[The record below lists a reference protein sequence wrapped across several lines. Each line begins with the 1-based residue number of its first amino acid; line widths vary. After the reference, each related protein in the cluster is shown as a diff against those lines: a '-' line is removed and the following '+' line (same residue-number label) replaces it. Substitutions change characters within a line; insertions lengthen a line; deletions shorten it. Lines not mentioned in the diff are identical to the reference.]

1 MSRSSFFGFV
11 LIGAVAVL
19 TVAGCGVSQEQYEDL
34 QAQNRIQ
41 QHRIGELETALAEC
55 NRSIQQKEQQLAAI
69 SGRTDADLAARDA
82 LVAAL
87 EADLEE
93 KEQLITRLQAQL
105 LDVGAPL
112 PLDLNVMLQEFA
124 AASEMIDFDEATGSL
139 RFKSDLLFE
148 LGSDAVQPG
157 AAESLNLLAEIMDS
171 PEAEEFDLLIVGHT
185 DNVPIGRPETRQA
198 HPTNWHLSV
207 HRAISVMNN
216 LNQSGVEEPRMA
228 VKGHGEFQ
236 PVEEN
241 RPNRG
246 GHPANRRVDIFI
258 VPGMR

>member
-1 MSRSSFFGFV
+1 MSRGIFFGFV
-11 LIGAVAVL
+11 LISMVVVLAVG
-19 TVAGCGVSQEQYEDL
+19 GCGVSQEQYEDL

-41 QHRIGELETALAEC
+41 QHRIGDLETALAEC

-69 SGRTDADLAARDA
+69 SGRTGADLAARDA

-93 KEQLITRLQAQL
+93 KEQLIARLQAQL

-112 PLDLNVMLQEFA
+112 PVDLNVMLQELA
-124 AASEMIDFDEATGSL
+124 AASDMIDFDEATGSL
-139 RFKSDLLFE
+139 RFRSDLLFE
-148 LGSDAVQPG
+148 LGSDSVQPA
-157 AAESLNLLAEIMDS
+157 AAESLELLAEIMDS
-171 PEAEEFDLLIVGHT
+171 PEAEDFDLLIVGHT

-216 LNQSGVEEPRMA
+216 LNQSGVEQPRMA
-228 VKGHGEFQ
+228 VKGHGEFR

-258 VPGMR
+258 VPSVR